1 MNRRDFIGWVGVGG
15 VASFLPV
22 AIAACSSEN
31 SSPVSQEWQK
41 VGTVQELDAKGE
53 LLNKNSPVGSVLL
66 VGTSKSENLNAVNP
80 TCTHA
85 GCTVAWK
92 AGEKK
97 FACPCHGSE
106 YGING
111 QVKKGP
117 ATKALSTYQ
126 VKIEG
131 DSVLV
136 KASSSPTPNT

>member
-1 MNRRDFIGWVGVGG
+1 MNRRDFISWVGVGG

-22 AIAACSSEN
+22 AIAACSSQN
-31 SSPVSQEWQK
+31 SSPASQEWQK
-41 VGTVQELDAKGE
+41 VGSLQELDRKGE
-53 LLNKNSPVGSVLL
+53 LLNENTSAGSVLV
-66 VGTSKSENLNAVNP
+66 VGTSKSGNLNAVNP

-92 AGEKK
+92 AADKK

-106 YGING
+106 YEIDG

-117 ATKALSTYQ
+117 AKKPLTAYQ

-136 KASSSPTPNT
+136 KGT

>member
-22 AIAACSSEN
+22 AIAACSSQN
-31 SSPVSQEWQK
+31 SSPEAPQEWQK
-41 VGTVQELDAKGE
+41 VGTSQELDAKGE
-53 LLNKNSPVGSVLL
+53 LLNESSPVGSVLV
-66 VGTSKSENLNAVNP
+66 VGTSKGENLNAVNP
-80 TCTHA
+80 TCTHK

-92 AGEKK
+92 AGEEK

-106 YGING
+106 FGING
-111 QVKKGP
+111 EVKKGP
-117 ATKALSTYQ
+117 AAKPLLTYQ

-136 KASSSPTPNT
+136 KASSS